1 VENMNKGKQ
10 KIEYSP
16 AFAGEHIRDA
26 DLYSVLGGDELG
38 FQLVEIIESATIPSL
53 SDLKNIEIV
62 GPSRFSE
69 IRSKSPFGL
78 IIKIKVNEEAVDTS
92 KISIYDLEAV
102 IEKKLGDFI
111 NQMEGVSHQFIRDEI
126 EIRISRKA
134 VENGLTLDDFAA
146 ILKEL
151 ITEEFPFV
159 AGVFIR
165 IITDE
170 KTVLEEVGKARGI
183 YKKRDERALS
193 LHDEDVKI
201 FYGCKICQISSPAH
215 VCVITPDR
223 PSVCGTINWF
233 EARAFYLSNPDGPV
247 FEIEKGE
254 MTDAKGGEYSGV
266 SAAVAIGSGGE
277 NSRILLYSLT
287 ENPHT
292 TGSVFDVI
300 AFFIPEVNGIGLIDR
315 TAKSLAVNGLTFD
328 EMMIFTGYGQQIP
341 GFSGVGETY
350 MMSEK
355 FLQKEGG
362 WENVVWMTQSLKD
375 KTIQKIQAI
384 DSEKYGKLLNRIL
397 EIPTEN
403 DVTNCDELQR
413 RSKTEMKH

>member
-1 VENMNKGKQ
+1 MSGEKQ

-16 AFAGEHIRDA
+16 AFVGEHIKDA
-26 DLYSVLGGDELG
+26 ALYSVLGGDELG
-38 FQLVEIIESATIPSL
+38 FQLVEIIGPETNLSL
-53 SDLKNIEIV
+53 SGLKNIEV
-62 GPSRFSE
+62 TGPPLSE

-78 IIKIKVNEEAVDTS
+78 ILKIKVNEASVDTS
-92 KISIYDLEAV
+92 KIPVRDLEAV

-111 NQMEGVSHQFIRDEI
+111 NQIEGVSHQFVRDEI
-126 EIRISRKA
+126 EIRISHKA
-134 VENGLTLDDFAA
+134 VENGLTFDDLAA
-146 ILKEL
+146 ILNEL

-159 AGVFIR
+159 AGVFFR
-165 IITDE
+165 VVTDE
-170 KTVLEEVGKARGI
+170 KTGSEESEKARGI

-193 LHDEDVKI
+193 LHDEDVKT

-233 EARAFYLSNPDGPV
+233 EARAACLSNPDGPV

-254 MTDAKGGEYSGV
+254 LIDAKSGEYSGV
-266 SAAVAIGSGGE
+266 SAAVAAGSGGE
-277 NSRILLYSLT
+277 NSRVLLYSLT

-300 AFFIPEVNGIGLIDR
+300 AFIIPEVGGIGLIDR
-315 TAKSLAVNGLTFD
+315 TSKSPAVNCLTFD
-328 EMMIFTGYGQQIP
+328 EMMMFTGYGQQIS

-362 WENVVWMTQSLKD
+362 WDNIVWMTQSLKD
-375 KTIQKIQAI
+375 RMIQKIQALNP
-384 DSEKYGKLLNRIL
+384 EKYEKLLNRIL

-403 DVTNCDELQR
+403 DVTTCDELQR
-413 RSKTEMKH
+413 RQ

>member
-1 VENMNKGKQ
+1 MSEEKQ

-38 FQLVEIIESATIPSL
+38 FQLVGIIESKMIPSL
-53 SDLKNIEIV
+53 SDLKNIEII
-62 GPSRFSE
+62 GPSLSE
-69 IRSKSPFGL
+69 IRPKSPFGL
-78 IIKIKVNEEAVDTS
+78 ILKIKVNEGAVDTS

-102 IEKKLGDFI
+102 IEKKIGDFI
-111 NQMEGVSHQFIRDEI
+111 NQIEGVSHQFIRDEI

-134 VENGLTLDDFAA
+134 VENGLTFDDFTV

-159 AGVFIR
+159 TGVFVR

-170 KTVLEEVGKARGI
+170 KTVLEDVKKARGI

-193 LHDEDVKI
+193 LHDEDVQL

-233 EARAFYLSNPDGPV
+233 EAKAACLSNPDGPV

-254 MTDAKGGEYSGV
+254 LTDAKSGEYSGV
-266 SAAVAIGSGGE
+266 SAAVAVGSGGE
-277 NSRILLYSLT
+277 NNRILLYSLT

-315 TAKSLAVNGLTFD
+315 TAKSPAVNGLTFED
-328 EMMIFTGYGQQIP
+328 MMIFTGYGQQIS

-350 MMSEK
+350 MLSEK

-362 WENVVWMTQSLKD
+362 WGNVVWMTQSLKD
-375 KTIQKIQAI
+375 KMLQKIRAI
-384 DSEKYGKLLNRIL
+384 DSEKYEKLLNRISV
-397 EIPTEN
+397 ISTEN
-403 DVTNCDELQR
+403 DVTNCVELQR
-413 RSKTEMKH
+413 RQ